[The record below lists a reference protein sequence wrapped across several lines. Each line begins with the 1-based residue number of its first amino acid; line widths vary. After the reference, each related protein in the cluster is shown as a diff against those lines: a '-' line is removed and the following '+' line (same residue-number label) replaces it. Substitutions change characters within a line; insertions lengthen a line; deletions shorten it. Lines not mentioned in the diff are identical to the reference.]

1 MKPALS
7 TWGVLAAVL
16 LLAASPAIHAGDG
29 TGERIDVS
37 PIRAGQLLFRAGRI
51 QDARKLLE
59 QARPAN
65 DQERIERL
73 FLLGLIEGRLGFPKR
88 AARRFEAILAE
99 RPELTRVR
107 LELARVYHSLG
118 RGDKARFHFEA
129 SLADELPSSVEAAV
143 EGFLNRIDAR
153 KRWSL
158 SLSAAVVPESNPVKR
173 TGRERIRIDGVPFRL
188 NPDARESSGVG
199 YLVTTGASFSPA
211 LANDLR
217 GVFAVFSAAKL
228 YKQPDWN
235 DVSLHGE
242 IGLARLLDR
251 GTVSGGLRLGR
262 RWLAADPYS
271 REIGP
276 WMRARQRLSPASR
289 LEVNLSAVY
298 RDHDSQDARNGW
310 RFSARPAW
318 SYALRATTSIET
330 SLDLE
335 LSGARER
342 HRANRTAGLG
352 ITVSH
357 AFRSGLSISPTV
369 SAQVRQHAGPD
380 PLFFKDPDRPAVS
393 HRGQHPPSG
402 PAIPGLR
409 PLCRIFLG
417 MEPVQYSAQ
426 HVPQPRRRVR
436 DFQNVLSEAAT
447 GTCCPLHVDVAMEVR
462 QDFSD
467 SRDRE
472 SAP

>member
-1 MKPALS
+1 MNPFLATAGL
-7 TWGVLAAVL
+7 LAAFL
-16 LLAASPAIHAGDG
+16 LLVASPAIHAGDA
-29 TGERIDVS
+29 TGERFDIS

-59 QARPAN
+59 QAQPE
-65 DQERIERL
+65 DEEERIERL
-73 FLLGLIEGRLGFPKR
+73 FLLGLIEARLGFPRR
-88 AARRFEAILAE
+88 AAQRFETILAQ

-118 RGDKARFHFEA
+118 RDDKARFHFEA

-173 TGRERIRIDGVPFRL
+173 TGRERVRIGGVPFRL

-211 LANDLR
+211 LAKDLR
-217 GVFAVFSAAKL
+217 GVFAVSSAAKL
-228 YKQPDWN
+228 YKQPDWD

-251 GTVSGGLRLGR
+251 GTVSGGLRLGQ

-276 WMRARQRLSPASR
+276 WIRARLRLSPASR
-289 LEVNLSAVY
+289 LEVNLSAVH
-298 RDHDSQDARNGW
+298 RDHHRQDARNGW

-318 SYALRATTSIET
+318 TYVLRAPTSIET

-335 LSGARER
+335 LAGARER
-342 HRANRTAGLG
+342 RHASRTAALG

-357 AFRSGLSISPTV
+357 AFRGGLSISPSL
-369 SAQVRQHAGPD
+369 SAQIRRHGGPD
-380 PLFFKDPDRPAVS
+380 PLFLNTRTDRQFRIAVNIL
-393 HRGQHPPSG
+393 HRALQYQGFAPYAGYSLEWNRSN
-402 PAIPGLR
+402 IPLNTYRNHGAVFG
-409 PLCRIFLG
+409 ISKTF
-417 MEPVQYSAQ
+417 
-426 HVPQPRRRVR
+426 
-436 DFQNVLSEAAT
+436 
-447 GTCCPLHVDVAMEVR
+447 
-462 QDFSD
+462 
-467 SRDRE
+467 
-472 SAP
+472 

>member
-1 MKPALS
+1 MNPFSATAGALAI
-7 TWGVLAAVL
+7 LL
-16 LLAASPAIHAGDG
+16 LLAASPAIHAGDAA
-29 TGERIDVS
+29 GERIEIS
-37 PIRAGQLLFRAGRI
+37 PIWAGQLLFRAGRI
-51 QDARKLLE
+51 EDARKLLE
-59 QARPAN
+59 RARPEN
-65 DQERIERL
+65 EEERIERL
-73 FLLGLIEGRLGFPKR
+73 FLLGLIEARLGLPRR
-88 AARRFEAILAE
+88 AARRFEAILAR

-107 LELARVYHSLG
+107 LELARVYHTLG
-118 RGDKARFHFEA
+118 LDEKARFHFEA
-129 SLADELPSSVEAAV
+129 SMADELPSSVKAAV

-158 SLSAAVVPESNPVKR
+158 SLSAAVVPESNPAKR
-173 TGRERIRIDGVPFRL
+173 TGREHIRIGGVPFRL

-217 GVFAVFSAAKL
+217 GVFAVSSAAKL

-251 GTVSGGLRLGR
+251 GTVSGGLRLGQ

-276 WMRARQRLSPASR
+276 WIRARLRLSPASR
-289 LEVNLSAVY
+289 LEVNLNAVN
-298 RDHDSQDARNGW
+298 RDHDSHDARNGW

-342 HRANRTAGLG
+342 HRSNRTAGLG

-357 AFRSGLSISPTV
+357 AFRGGLSISPSV
-369 SAQVRQHAGPD
+369 SVQVRRHADPD
-380 PLFFKDPDRPAVS
+380 PLFLKTRTDRQFRIAVNIL
-393 HRGQHPPSG
+393 HRALQYQGFAPYAGYSLEWNRSN
-402 PAIPGLR
+402 IPLNTYRNHGAVFG
-409 PLCRIFLG
+409 ISKTF
-417 MEPVQYSAQ
+417 
-426 HVPQPRRRVR
+426 
-436 DFQNVLSEAAT
+436 
-447 GTCCPLHVDVAMEVR
+447 
-462 QDFSD
+462 
-467 SRDRE
+467 
-472 SAP
+472 